1 MIWLIVRH
9 VVLPHAENVFQ
20 PFSPQGSERLVVP
33 MPTSSTLLIGTLSP
47 LTLSQRLKGQLSNRL
62 PEVLV
67 ARDTEPHDTT
77 FPTLPR
83 QRNSPSPGLQVA
95 PGYSTTRGI
104 AQFGPQAGN
113 HRATAASRQR
123 LHPLSRL
130 EGPEKTFNL
139 HLVVRHR
146 AVSHQHLHNQHGH
159 QTGLGPHDML
169 GHGHLRRFQVRPQ
182 FRRPC
187 RAQPM
192 LARKLLP
199 LAQPQRGQPDRVG

>member
-1 MIWLIVRH
+1 M
-9 VVLPHAENVFQ
+9 
-20 PFSPQGSERLVVP
+20 VP
-33 MPTSSTLLIGTLSP
+33 MPRSSTLLIGTLSP

-113 HRATAASRQR
+113 HRATAAAARQR

-146 AVSHQHLHNQHGH
+146 AVSHQHLHNQRGH
-159 QTGLGPHDML
+159 Q
-169 GHGHLRRFQVRPQ
+169 
-182 FRRPC
+182 
-187 RAQPM
+187 AA
-192 LARKLLP
+192 LARTTCSGTGIWEAFSCAHNSVVRTGPSRCWRANCCHWLSRSVIS
-199 LAQPQRGQPDRVG
+199 LAGVG